1 MTMNAIGLKVFQNA
15 YKSAN
20 TGTIVVDEISGVPVV
35 FHPCGNEL
43 VDITI
48 DGNVYGVSIGLL
60 EFTAPILGRTIK
72 DVSERMKTRKVLG
85 EI

>member
-1 MTMNAIGLKVFQNA
+1 MNDIGLRVFHNA
-15 YKSAN
+15 YKSAS
-20 TGTIVVDEISGVPVV
+20 TGTIVVDEIARVPVV
-35 FHPCGNEL
+35 FSPCGNEL

-48 DGNVYGVSIGLL
+48 DGNVYSVSIGLL

-72 DVSERMKTRKVLG
+72 DVFERMKTCRVLG

>member
-1 MTMNAIGLKVFQNA
+1 MNDIGLKVFQNA

-20 TGTIVVDEISGVPVV
+20 TGTIVVDEIARVPVV
-35 FHPCGNEL
+35 FHPCGNER

-48 DGNVYGVSIGLL
+48 DGNVYNVSIGLL
-60 EFTAPILGRTIK
+60 EFTAPLVANIIK
-72 DVSERMKTRKVLG
+72 DVSKRIKGCLLG

>member
-1 MTMNAIGLKVFQNA
+1 MNDIGLKVFHNA
-15 YKSAN
+15 HKSAS
-20 TGTIVVDEISGVPVV
+20 TGTIVVDEIAGVPVV
-35 FHPCGNEL
+35 FHPLSSEV

-48 DGNVYGVSIGLL
+48 DGNVYNVTTWLL

-72 DVSERMKTRKVLG
+72 DVSERMKTCRVLG

>member
-1 MTMNAIGLKVFQNA
+1 MNDIGLKVFHNA
-15 YKSAN
+15 YKSAS
-20 TGTIVVDEISGVPVV
+20 TGTIVVDEIARVPVV
-35 FHPCGNEL
+35 FTPVGSEL

-48 DGNVYGVSIGLL
+48 DGNVYNVSIGLL

-72 DVSERMKTRKVLG
+72 DVATRMKTCRLLG

>member
-1 MTMNAIGLKVFQNA
+1 MNDIGLKVFHNA

-20 TGTIVVDEISGVPVV
+20 TGTIVTDEIAGVPVV
-35 FHPCGNEL
+35 FTPVGSEL

-48 DGNVYGVSIGLL
+48 DGNVYNVSIGLL

-72 DVSERMKTRKVLG
+72 DVSERMKTCRVLG